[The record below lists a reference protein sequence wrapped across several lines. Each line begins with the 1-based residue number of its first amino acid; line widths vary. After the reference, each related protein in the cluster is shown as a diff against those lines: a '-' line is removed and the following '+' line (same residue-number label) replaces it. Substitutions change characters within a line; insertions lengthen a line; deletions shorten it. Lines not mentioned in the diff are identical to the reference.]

1 VPFSTRSIK
10 MTTYPKTSPARQRE
24 LPMIR
29 KRLAK

>member
-1 VPFSTRSIK
+1 